1 MFLITAVVKTI
12 GLTLQYYIDG
22 TEGEPFD
29 AEIELTDEE
38 YVQLVQLI
46 KEYREQEFPTEEE
59 FVEGGVFTEEFLC
72 NKAPDLYE
80 KFSYFAYDRIEEEL
94 ADLDFEED
102 EIMDAVK
109 QFEVSNDFI
118 SDVLNLV
125 SQ

>member
-1 MFLITAVVKTI
+1 MFLITAVVKTT

-38 YVQLVQLI
+38 FGQLVQLI
-46 KEYREQEFPTEEE
+46 IEYKEQEFYTEDEHI
-59 FVEGGVFTEEFLC
+59 EGGIFTEEFLC
-72 NKAPDLYE
+72 DKAPELHE
-80 KFSYFAYDRIEEEL
+80 KLADFAYGRIDEEL
-94 ADLDFEED
+94 LNCGFEED

-118 SDVLNLV
+118 SDVLNSV
-125 SQ
+125 S